1 MESFPAPIRTVPLAG
16 EHVKCGARMVE
27 FGGWMMPVQYTGI
40 IDEHKAVRSHAGV
53 FDISHMGEFIIRG
66 PGAEAALNRLLTN
79 DVSKLS
85 DLQGHYTLMCNAA
98 GGVIDDLILY
108 RLGPEEYFLVVN
120 ASMIDEDAAWVSG
133 HLPES
138 IAFENISDATAG
150 LALQGPK
157 ALEILA
163 AAFPGQPPA
172 PARNTLARWTVDGET
187 VLVCRTGYTGEDG
200 VELFFPAASA
210 AKFWNLLLEKGAS
223 PAGLGARDTLR
234 LEACLPLNGHELG
247 PDITPIEA
255 GLKFFTALD
264 KPGGFIGSDVLKN
277 QAANGSKRKAVA
289 FLATGPGA
297 PPRAHYPVL
306 QNGRVV
312 GEVTSGSLSPTLGK
326 GIGLALVDTSAAAPG
341 LALELEVRGRMLSIE
356 TVKKPLYN
364 RPN

>member
-1 MESFPAPIRTVPLAG
+1 
-16 EHVKCGARMVE
+16 MVE
-27 FGGWMMPVQYTGI
+27 FGGWLMPVQYKGI

-79 DVSKLS
+79 DAAKLS
-85 DLQGHYTLMCNAA
+85 DLQGQYTLMCNEN

-120 ASMIDEDAAWVSG
+120 ASMIEEDAAWIG
-133 HLPES
+133 RHLPAGVE
-138 IAFENISDATAG
+138 FKDISGATAG

-157 ALEILA
+157 ALEVLA
-163 AAFPGQPPA
+163 AAFPGQPAA
-172 PARNTLARWTVDGET
+172 PARNHLARWSVRGES

-210 AKFWNLLLEKGAS
+210 PACWNLLLKHGAV

-264 KPGGFIGSDVLKN
+264 KPGGFFGRETLLSQV
-277 QAANGSKRKAVA
+277 ANGATRKAVA
-289 FLATGPGA
+289 FVAAGPGA

-306 QNGRVV
+306 QDGRVV
-312 GEVTSGSLSPTLGK
+312 GEVTSGTLSPTLGK
-326 GIGLALVDTSAAAPG
+326 GIGLALVEASAAAPG
-341 LALELEVRGRMLSIE
+341 LALELEVRGRMLPIQ
-356 TVKKPLYN
+356 TVKKPIYKRL
-364 RPN
+364 